1 MKKDNLG
8 SYSIWMSL
16 VEILVGILLLINP
29 MGFTAGIIITFGVVL
44 AVMGIGQIIGYF
56 GTDAEAA
63 ASGGKLT
70 KGVLFSA
77 LGIFCTFKSAWF
89 IATFPVI
96 TILYGVIIFIAGAS
110 KLQRAIDMG
119 RLKQKYWFIALI
131 GAILTI
137 LFAALIIF
145 DPFKSTA
152 VLWNFIGVTLIVEA
166 FVDIITFIF
175 ARKS

>member
-16 VEILVGILLLINP
+16 AEILVGILLLINP

-44 AVMGIGQIIGYF
+44 AVMGICQIIGYF
-56 GTDAEAA
+56 GIDAEEA

-70 KGVLFSA
+70 KGVLFSV
-77 LGIFCTFKSAWF
+77 LGLFCTFKSAWF

-131 GAILTI
+131 GAIITL
-137 LFAALIIF
+137 LFATLIIF
-145 DPFKSTA
+145 DPFTSTA
-152 VLWNFIGVTLIVEA
+152 VLWNFIGITLIVEA
-166 FVDIITFIF
+166 VIDVVTFVF